1 MKQEYEKNRG
11 DLGSVWG
18 SFNTFSELE
27 SVFLKSKISRY
38 LEIPDN

>member
-1 MKQEYEKNRG
+1 MRKTG

-27 SVFLKSKISRY
+27 SVFLKSKVSRY